1 MKKTKQLRNLWYRL
15 TSNQRFVLRRL
26 YYLPIDLFEAL
37 AGKTNKY
44 VPPRGYIYTGSPS
57 NAKNYIKQ
65 GEFHLE
71 LLKEEIELKPTD
83 AVLDIGCG
91 VGRTAIALTQYLN
104 KEGSYAGFDVV
115 EKGIN
120 WCKKGIGNDF
130 SNFQFEYVSLFN
142 DLYNTSKNKA
152 ADFVFPYDDG
162 RFDKVFTI
170 SLFTHMQIDEIQ
182 HYFNEIERVVNDSGL
197 CFSTFFLYDSND
209 EDYIASKKDFN
220 FPHEGDGFRLM
231 NENVKSGNIAI
242 HKFKLD
248 EMFKK
253 ANLQK
258 VRIVDGYW
266 KDKVRDKS
274 KKEYQDIVI
283 FKKLNSG
290 LIKK

>member
-57 NAKNYIKQ
+57 NAKNFIQQ
-65 GEFHLE
+65 GEFQLE
-71 LLKEEIELKPTD
+71 LLKEEIKLTPSD

-104 KEGSYAGFDVV
+104 EKGSYVGFDVV